1 MTRKGIIM
9 PRIRVIVTLGGA
21 LVFSLLVSLSATGQM
36 PQTSPQSEVKQ
47 PEFLMP
53 QKHESRL
60 TPAGQR
66 GQSLYEYYCY
76 LCHGKTGN
84 ADDFNSYS
92 LTTPSA
98 KFADATLMAKLSDA
112 QIQTVIKGGGPALG
126 LSPQMPI
133 WGSVLTDK
141 QVDDVIAFIRTLS
154 KKTQ

>member
-1 MTRKGIIM
+1 M
-9 PRIRVIVTLGGA
+9 PRFRMIVTLGG
-21 LVFSLLVSLSATGQM
+21 VLLLSLSASLSVTGQM
-36 PQTSPQSEVKQ
+36 SQTSPQGDVKKA
-47 PEFLMP
+47 EFVLP

-92 LTTPSA
+92 LTTPPA
-98 KFADATLMAKLSDA
+98 KFADATFMAMLSDT
-112 QIQTVIKGGGPALG
+112 QIHTVIKGGRPALG
-126 LSPQMPI
+126 LSSQMPT
-133 WGSVLTDK
+133 WGGVLTDK

-154 KKTQ
+154 KKAK